1 MIINFLIILIIIL
14 SPKRPLLLSPYTE
27 GELGPAQ
34 SMPAHSERPIGTRAL
49 TPTFMLVPT
58 LKRQHQL
65 KHDQSQWAVQSSTSN
80 KKKILN

>member
-1 MIINFLIILIIIL
+1 MIINFLIILIINL
-14 SPKRPLLLSPYTE
+14 SPKRRLLLSPYTE

-58 LKRQHQL
+58 PTNTYTHIHGR
-65 KHDQSQWAVQSSTSN
+65 ANT
-80 KKKILN
+80 KKTTPTQTRP